1 MEKNEKNILIQTIDE
16 IYPEFKSSIYGLV
29 PKLSTDELYMCYLIK
44 TNLRPIDIAHQMCKE
59 RSSISMK
66 QTRLSKK
73 CLERMEQLKCSMNL
87 STIFD
92 LAMKTKVKKII
103 LHKKHYNRENYKA
116 HIIYISLV
124 GRIGNIMF
132 QLAAAGSLAKK

>member
-1 MEKNEKNILIQTIDE
+1 MLYISDIYIKLHNKEKCRLEKNEKNILIQTIDE

-73 CLERMEQLKCSMNL
+73 MFGENG
-87 STIFD
+87 TIKMLNEF
-92 LAMKTKVKKII
+92 I
-103 LHKKHYNRENYKA
+103 H
-116 HIIYISLV
+116 
-124 GRIGNIMF
+124 NI
-132 QLAAAGSLAKK
+132 